1 MDVPVKIMMPSKMEL
16 IMEMIKFLA
25 RLLEVLNLINV
36 LSKSMF

>member
-1 MDVPVKIMMPSKMEL
+1 MGVPVKIMMPSKMEL